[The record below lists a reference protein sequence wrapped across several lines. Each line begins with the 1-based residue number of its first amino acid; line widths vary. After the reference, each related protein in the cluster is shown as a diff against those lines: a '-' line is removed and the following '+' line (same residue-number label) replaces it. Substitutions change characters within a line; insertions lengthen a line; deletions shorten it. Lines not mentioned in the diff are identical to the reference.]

1 MDLTHENMRNLFYA
15 FNAYL
20 QRGLDGGWTE
30 WTKFCSVINS
40 STLIEKYPMTIIAGG
55 MREWVGERVINEIA
69 GKMFEVVNKDYEHT
83 EGVNRN
89 DIEDDNIGFYEA
101 LFVEMG
107 LNAANLWGEL
117 AVEALTAGGRWADG
131 TAFFSASRKIGKAE
145 INNVVNSELTVS
157 SYESA
162 RSQMMQFCKPDKTP
176 IGLIPD
182 TLMVGPTLEGTARR
196 ILKSE
201 LVVESGNTVS
211 NIHKDECDIL
221 VNPYLVGDHAN
232 KWYLMNTKRGIKP
245 LVVQKRKTGAL
256 QRWDKDSD
264 PCVKDHNRCEYG
276 LHYRGAAALVAPQL
290 IIGGNLG

>member
-1 MDLTHENMRNLFYA
+1 
-15 FNAYL
+15 
-20 QRGLDGGWTE
+20 
-30 WTKFCSVINS
+30 
-40 STLIEKYPMTIIAGG
+40 
-55 MREWVGERVINEIA
+55 
-69 GKMFEVVNKDYEHT
+69 MFEVVNKDYEHT

-117 AVEALTAGGRWADG
+117 AAAALTAGGNWADG
-131 TAFFSASRKIGKAE
+131 IAFFSASRKIGKAT
-145 INNVVNSELTVS
+145 INNVVNSALSVS
-157 SYESA
+157 AYETA

-196 ILKSE
+196 ILKAE
-201 LVVESGNTVS
+201 LVIENNTTVS
-211 NIHKDECDIL
+211 NIHKDECEVL

-245 LVVQKRKTGAL
+245 LVVQKRKTGSL

-264 PCVKDHNRCEYG
+264 PCVKDKNRCEYG